1 MFLVLFVL
9 HDPELM
15 EEVLSAWEHAGVS
28 GVTILHSSGLGRTRQ
43 AMLRDDLPIFPT
55 LESLELHSEEFSRTL
70 FSVVS
75 DQSVID
81 RIVTATQ
88 QITGNF
94 SLPETGVLVVLPVS
108 QAYGLNKNQPR

>member
-1 MFLVLFVL
+1 MFMVFFVL

-15 EEVLSAWEHAGVS
+15 EEVLSAWEQAGVG

-81 RIVTATQ
+81 RLVTATQ
-88 QITGNF
+88 QIVGDF
-94 SLPETGVLVVLPVS
+94 SLPETGVLVVLPVT
-108 QAYGLNKNQPR
+108 QAYGLNKRHPG